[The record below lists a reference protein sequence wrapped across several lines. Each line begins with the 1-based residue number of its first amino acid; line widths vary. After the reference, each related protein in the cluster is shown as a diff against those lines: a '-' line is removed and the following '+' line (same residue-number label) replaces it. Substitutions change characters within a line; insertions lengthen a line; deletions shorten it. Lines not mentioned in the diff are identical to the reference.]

1 MHINKNIEY
10 IPEFPDMSTDEYENG
25 KVTFLYTF

>member
-10 IPEFPDMSTDEYENG
+10 IPEFPDMSLDEYENAN
-25 KVTFLYTF
+25 VTFLNTF